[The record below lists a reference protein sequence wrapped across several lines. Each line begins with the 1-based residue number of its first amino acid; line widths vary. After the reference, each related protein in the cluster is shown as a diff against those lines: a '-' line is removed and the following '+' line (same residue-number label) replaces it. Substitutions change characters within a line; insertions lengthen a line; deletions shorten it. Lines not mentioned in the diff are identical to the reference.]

1 VQSFI
6 YAVLTASTMTLLLS
20 IIFFLYHNRESITF
34 GFYASIII
42 ILSMMASMLDSLTF
56 YIIEQKSFLNSVIA
70 INISMEVMLI
80 AITSIGYLGSQNKF
94 RYKSKYDMII
104 SLLVVWNEVSMAAFL
119 YSLIYPPSKFQL
131 FYIVKMLSGGLGF
144 YYFIIPM
151 IIEMSYLAL
160 IINNR
165 IKRIKMITLLIASIS
180 PPTLFGDSAMVNYL
194 IIVLVLAMSVAFL
207 ILFWEGRIRMNIET
221 NFLSE
226 FKTVIILLV
235 MMFIATVIGA
245 SDISE
250 FYILWLP
257 YGLVTVISMIYFFY
271 IAADRGS

>member
-56 YIIEQKSFLNSVIA
+56 YIIEPKSFLNSVIA
-70 INISMEVMLI
+70 INISMEVMSI
-80 AITSIGYLGSQNKF
+80 AIASIAYFGSQNKF

-119 YSLIYPPSKFQL
+119 YSLIYPPGKFQL
-131 FYIVKMLSGGLGF
+131 FYIVKMLSVGLGF

-151 IIEMSYLAL
+151 LIEMSYLAL

-245 SDISE
+245 TDISE

-257 YGLVTVISMIYFFY
+257 YGLVTVISMIYYLY

>member
-1 VQSFI
+1 
-6 YAVLTASTMTLLLS
+6 
-20 IIFFLYHNRESITF
+20 
-34 GFYASIII
+34 
-42 ILSMMASMLDSLTF
+42 
-56 YIIEQKSFLNSVIA
+56 
-70 INISMEVMLI
+70 
-80 AITSIGYLGSQNKF
+80 
-94 RYKSKYDMII
+94 
-104 SLLVVWNEVSMAAFL
+104 
-119 YSLIYPPSKFQL
+119 
-131 FYIVKMLSGGLGF
+131 MLSGGLGF

-180 PPTLFGDSAMVNYL
+180 PPTLFGNGAMVNYL
-194 IIVLVLAMSVAFL
+194 IIVLVLAMSIAFF
-207 ILFWEGRIRMNIET
+207 ILFWEGRIRMNIEN

-245 SDISE
+245 LDISE

-257 YGLVTVISMIYFFY
+257 YGLMTVISMIYFFY
-271 IAADRGS
+271 IAADREN

>member
-70 INISMEVMLI
+70 INISMEVMSI
-80 AITSIGYLGSQNKF
+80 AIASIAYFGSQNKF

-119 YSLIYPPSKFQL
+119 YSLIYPPGKLQL

-245 SDISE
+245 TDISE

>member
-1 VQSFI
+1 
-6 YAVLTASTMTLLLS
+6 
-20 IIFFLYHNRESITF
+20 
-34 GFYASIII
+34 
-42 ILSMMASMLDSLTF
+42 MASMLDSLTF
-56 YIIEQKSFLNSVIA
+56 YIIEQKSFLNSLIA
-70 INISMEVMLI
+70 INISMEVMSTTI
-80 AITSIGYLGSQNKF
+80 ASIAYLASQNKF

-104 SLLVVWNEVSMAAFL
+104 SLLVVWNEVSMAVFL
-119 YSLIYPPSKFQL
+119 YSLIYPPSKFQS

-194 IIVLVLAMSVAFL
+194 IVISVLAMSVAFL
-207 ILFWEGRIRMNIET
+207 ILFWEGRVRMNIET

-245 SDISE
+245 TDISE

>member
-1 VQSFI
+1 
-6 YAVLTASTMTLLLS
+6 
-20 IIFFLYHNRESITF
+20 
-34 GFYASIII
+34 
-42 ILSMMASMLDSLTF
+42 MMASMLDSLTF
-56 YIIEQKSFLNSVIA
+56 YIIEPKSFLNSVIA
-70 INISMEVMLI
+70 INISMEVMSI
-80 AITSIGYLGSQNKF
+80 AIASIAYFGSQNKF

-119 YSLIYPPSKFQL
+119 YSLIYPPGKFQL
-131 FYIVKMLSGGLGF
+131 FYIVKMLSVGLGF

-151 IIEMSYLAL
+151 LIEMSYLAL

-245 SDISE
+245 TDISE

-257 YGLVTVISMIYFFY
+257 YGLVTVISMIYYLY

>member
-1 VQSFI
+1 MQSFI

-70 INISMEVMLI
+70 INISMEVMSI
-80 AITSIGYLGSQNKF
+80 AIASIAYFGSQNKF

-119 YSLIYPPSKFQL
+119 YSLIYPPGKFQL
-131 FYIVKMLSGGLGF
+131 FYIVKMLSVGLGF

-151 IIEMSYLAL
+151 LIEMSYLAL

-245 SDISE
+245 TDISE

-257 YGLVTVISMIYFFY
+257 YGLVTVISMIYYLY

>member
-1 VQSFI
+1 
-6 YAVLTASTMTLLLS
+6 
-20 IIFFLYHNRESITF
+20 
-34 GFYASIII
+34 
-42 ILSMMASMLDSLTF
+42 MLDSLTF
-56 YIIEQKSFLNSVIA
+56 YIIEPKSFLNSVIA
-70 INISMEVMLI
+70 INISMEVMSI
-80 AITSIGYLGSQNKF
+80 AIASIAYFGSQNKF

-131 FYIVKMLSGGLGF
+131 FYIVKMLSVGLGF

-151 IIEMSYLAL
+151 LIEMSYLAL

-245 SDISE
+245 TDISE

-257 YGLVTVISMIYFFY
+257 YGLVTVISMIYYLY